1 MAELSLQHVDK
12 IYDNNV
18 QAVFDFNLDV
28 KDKEFIVFV
37 GPSGCGKSTTL
48 RMIAGLEEISAGD
61 FYIDGKR
68 MNDVEPKDRDIAMVF
83 QSYALYPHMSV
94 YENMAFGLKLRKFSK
109 EEIDKR
115 VHEAARIL
123 EIEPYLDRKPKALS
137 GGQRQRVALGRA
149 IVRNAKVFLMDEPL
163 SNLDAKLRVQMRSEI
178 IQLHERIGATTIYV
192 THDQT
197 EAMTMADRIVVMK
210 GGYIQQIGT
219 PKEIYN
225 NPELANVKKFI
236 DSYEQITNIYYS
248 WMDATLDKDERV
260 NCCSMI
266 EHCLDSESLVANKN
280 VYMFDWGRKSVT
292 IRRGPH
298 ADTSKPL
305 ELKSDMKL
313 MRMMAKIVDWFELD
327 KEAFEQFRIL
337 HSRVLNDRMINA
349 NITLSIHP
357 LDYLTMS
364 DNACDWE
371 SCMNWYQGGDYRLG
385 TVEMMNSPVILEA
398 YVESEHPYCPI
409 DRDNRT
415 WSNKRWRCL
424 YIVNKDIIT
433 EIKQYP
439 YNNIYLR
446 DYVLNK
452 IKQLAE
458 QNMGWHYDDKMYEY
472 KDSYVI
478 EYFNIIKKVFI
489 SA

>member
-210 GGYIQQIGT
+210 GGYIQQIGS

-225 NPELANVKKFI
+225 NPANLFVAGFLGAPATNFIKGVYKNGFFYVDDMKIDIPLMYHEKLSSYQGKEIIMGIRPEAIHDEEMYLSASSTGFI
-236 DSYEQITNIYYS
+236 DVTVDVTELMGAETYLY
-248 WMDATLDKDERV
+248 V
-260 NCCSMI
+260 NCQGAN
-266 EHCLDSESLVANKN
+266 LVARVSPRTVARAGDQIKMVIEANK
-280 VYMFDWGRKSVT
+280 VHLF
-292 IRRGPH
+292 
-298 ADTSKPL
+298 
-305 ELKSDMKL
+305 
-313 MRMMAKIVDWFELD
+313 D
-327 KEAFEQFRIL
+327 KE
-337 HSRVLNDRMINA
+337 
-349 NITLSIHP
+349 
-357 LDYLTMS
+357 
-364 DNACDWE
+364 
-371 SCMNWYQGGDYRLG
+371 
-385 TVEMMNSPVILEA
+385 
-398 YVESEHPYCPI
+398 
-409 DRDNRT
+409 
-415 WSNKRWRCL
+415 
-424 YIVNKDIIT
+424 T
-433 EIKQYP
+433 ETTIC
-439 YNNIYLR
+439 N
-446 DYVLNK
+446 
-452 IKQLAE
+452 
-458 QNMGWHYDDKMYEY
+458 
-472 KDSYVI
+472 
-478 EYFNIIKKVFI
+478 
-489 SA
+489 